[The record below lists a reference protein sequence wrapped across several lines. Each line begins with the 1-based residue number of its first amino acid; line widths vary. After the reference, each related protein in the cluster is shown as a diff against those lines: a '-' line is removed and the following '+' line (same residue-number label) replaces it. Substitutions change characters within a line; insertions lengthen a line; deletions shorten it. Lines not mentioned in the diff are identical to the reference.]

1 MFNNPEPQKDI
12 ENVPQF
18 LYPISETI
26 RLAIPT
32 LFPSTSFIDVIKE
45 RKSSSDFKGLSID
58 QLSHLLWLSCKVKDI
73 AIDSTG
79 YILTHR
85 PSASAGGRHPIDV
98 LVLSPIL
105 GNSAV
110 YYYNPFEHTLNKLYL
125 REKDLVELQLH
136 VNESIA
142 LGDATLLWLL
152 AHPTR
157 TTAKYNNAV
166 SLIWR
171 DAGALVHSIQLACT
185 FLDIN
190 SCALGSLGEPYISNI
205 FSKMCEVWSAG
216 GNCCRLGIK
225 EESQL

>member
-1 MFNNPEPQKDI
+1 MYNNPEPQKDI
-12 ENVPQF
+12 GNVPQF
-18 LYPISETI
+18 TYPISETV

-32 LFPSTSFIDVIKE
+32 VFPSTNFIDVIQE
-45 RKSSSDFKGLSID
+45 RKSCRDFKGLSID
-58 QLSHLLWLSCKVKDI
+58 QLSNLLWLSCKVKDI

-105 GNSAV
+105 GNSTV

-125 REKDLVELQLH
+125 VDTDVAELQSH

-142 LGDATLLWLL
+142 LGGATILWLL
-152 AHPTR
+152 THPAR

-171 DAGALVHSIQLACT
+171 DAGALIHSIQLACT
-185 FLDIN
+185 FLNTN

-205 FSKMCEVWSAG
+205 FSKIGEVWSAG
-216 GNCCRLGIK
+216 GIVIG
-225 EESQL
+225 